1 MVSNILSLLRGGYTI
16 PQILEYYPELTEED
30 VKAAIDYATA
40 VIEEETILTG
50 LILLRVHPQT
60 VEVLHPVLQ
69 DFLQRIKPEDL
80 KGSIATLESHR
91 YRLRKVRW

>member
-1 MVSNILSLLRGGYTI
+1 MKEIQRVVIDPNICHGKPTIRGTRIMVSNILSLIRGGYTI

-50 LILLRVHPQT
+50 TP
-60 VEVLHPVLQ
+60 
-69 DFLQRIKPEDL
+69 
-80 KGSIATLESHR
+80 
-91 YRLRKVRW
+91 